1 MMGEKMKGKPC
12 ECKFLLVQAGL
23 VKIEVTQVK
32 GFIIAHCAKCP
43 AQYKVNV
50 ESMARM
56 RIYAN

>member
-1 MMGEKMKGKPC
+1 MKGKPC

-23 VKIEVTQVK
+23 VKIEATQVK